1 MWNSAHMHVG
11 CVGGHRVRSVGS
23 GCDMHDSPGT
33 AVGSGVKVVHSC
45 WVGPMC
51 VQWVPP
57 SHIGVLLYSGNNFVS
72 VV

>member
-1 MWNSAHMHVG
+1 MYVECAIFVQI
-11 CVGGHRVRSVGS
+11 VISVSS